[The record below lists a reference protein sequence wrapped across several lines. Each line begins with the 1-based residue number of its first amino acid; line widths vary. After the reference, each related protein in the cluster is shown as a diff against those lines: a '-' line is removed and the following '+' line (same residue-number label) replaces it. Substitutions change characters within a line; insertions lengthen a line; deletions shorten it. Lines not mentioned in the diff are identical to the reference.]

1 MFKQSTFPF
10 PSTESTHTRAS
21 RRFILDDGF
30 PGRASARGTG
40 CPDCLVVCLSPRSML
55 FLRDL
60 HLAFGGRTLF
70 DGLSWT
76 VRAGE
81 RIGLVGP
88 NGAGKST
95 LLRVISGDQGIDS
108 GEVVR
113 EGGATTGFL
122 RQDTQ
127 EKDTSVSP
135 LEDAMRAFGDVLALE
150 AESHRLLEAMEATAD
165 HDTPHYHGL
174 VDRFSKLQEMLT
186 TRDAHTVEARTAA
199 ILSGLGFTDDEMRR
213 PLSTFSGGWRMRVAL
228 ARLLLGQPDILLL
241 DEPTNHLDIESIDW
255 LEGYLQTYPG
265 AVVLV
270 SHDRYFLDRMTTRT
284 SELIRGQIDD
294 YAGNYSFYLEA
305 RVERRAHWQAN
316 YDNQQKTIAEME
328 RFVERFRAKATK
340 AKQAQSRMK
349 ALEKLERIE
358 APPAEAASIRFRFPE
373 PPQMGRIAVELSDFS
388 KAYPAPEGG
397 ETRVFEH
404 AGALRLEK
412 GDKVALV
419 GKNGAGKSTLA
430 RILLGAED
438 FEGDRE
444 VDRRAKIAHFAQ
456 HQAEALDP
464 SQTVFGALQAA
475 GRGQSDT
482 QLRSVLGAFLF
493 TGDDVFKSVSVLS
506 GGERSRL
513 ALARTLL
520 SPANV
525 LVLDEPTNHLD
536 IVSKDVLAEALRQYS
551 GAFVLVSHDRHFIDA
566 VAEQTW
572 YVEDKAVK
580 AYAGSY
586 TEAQWQ
592 RENGTA
598 ARVSSSPASGDGVAR
613 TAPPQPAAEAPTR
626 ASSKPSGGKKTKEEK
641 RREAEARN
649 AAYQAA
655 QGNAPK
661 AASAPRAG
669 SQTSAPKATGGL
681 DARAAAKAVQKVERQ
696 IADAEARKTSIE
708 AEMADPDLYSR
719 PAEFQATMA
728 RFNAVE
734 AEIKT
739 LYTRWESLAA
749 QAEA

>member
-1 MFKQSTFPF
+1 
-10 PSTESTHTRAS
+10 
-21 RRFILDDGF
+21 
-30 PGRASARGTG
+30 
-40 CPDCLVVCLSPRSML
+40 ML
-55 FLRDL
+55 FLRDIS
-60 HLAFGGRTLF
+60 LAFGGRTLY
-70 DGLSWT
+70 DHLSWT

-95 LLRVISGDQGIDS
+95 LLRVISGDQGIDG

-122 RQDTQ
+122 QQDTQ
-127 EKDTSVSP
+127 EHDTSISP
-135 LEDAMRAFGDVLALE
+135 LEDAMRAFGEVLELD
-150 AESHRLLEAMEATAD
+150 AESHRLLEQMEAATD
-165 HDTPHYHGL
+165 HDTDHYHGL
-174 VDRFSKLQEMLT
+174 VERFSKAQELLA

-255 LEGYLQTYPG
+255 LEQYLTTYPG

-305 RVERRAHWQAN
+305 RVERRLHWQAN

-340 AKQAQSRMK
+340 AKQAQSRQKSLDKM
-349 ALEKLERIE
+349 ERIE
-358 APPAEAASIRFRFPE
+358 APPPEAASIRFRFPD
-373 PPQMGRIAVELSDFS
+373 PPPVGRIAVELSDFS
-388 KAYPAPEGG
+388 KSYPANEGG
-397 ETRVFEH
+397 TTRVFEH

-430 RILLGAED
+430 RILLGDEP
-438 FEGDRE
+438 FEGERT
-444 VDRRAKIAHFAQ
+444 VDRRAAIAHFAQ

-464 SQTVFGALQAA
+464 SMTVFGALQDA

-482 QLRSVLGAFLF
+482 ELRSVLGAFLF

-536 IVSKDVLAEALRQYS
+536 IHSKDVLAEALRQYT

-572 YVEDKAVK
+572 YVEDRAVK
-580 AYAGSY
+580 AYDGSY

-598 ARVSSSPASGDGVAR
+598 SRIPAPASGTPAGDGAAHGAAR
-613 TAPPQPAAEAPTR
+613 TTAPPSPGATQVA
-626 ASSKPSGGKKTKEEK
+626 KPSSGGKKTKEEK

-655 QGNAPK
+655 QGKTP
-661 AASAPRAG
+661 AASG
-669 SQTSAPKATGGL
+669 KKSAPTASGL
-681 DARAAAKAVQKVERQ
+681 DPRAAAKALQTVEKK
-696 IADAEARKTSIE
+696 IAAAEARKAAVE

-719 PAEFQATMA
+719 AAEFAATMA
-728 RFNAVE
+728 RFNAADEEVR
-734 AEIKT
+734 A
-739 LYTRWESLAA
+739 LYARWETLAA

>member
-1 MFKQSTFPF
+1 
-10 PSTESTHTRAS
+10 
-21 RRFILDDGF
+21 
-30 PGRASARGTG
+30 
-40 CPDCLVVCLSPRSML
+40 ML
-55 FLRDL
+55 FLRDIS
-60 HLAFGGRTLF
+60 LAFGGRTLY
-70 DGLSWT
+70 DHLSWT

-95 LLRVISGDQGIDS
+95 LLRVISGDQSIDG

-127 EKDTSVSP
+127 ELDTSISP
-135 LEDAMRAFGDVLALE
+135 LEDAMRAFGDVIELE
-150 AESHRLLEAMEATAD
+150 AESHRLLEAMDAATD
-165 HDTPHYHGL
+165 HDTDHYHGL
-174 VDRFSKLQEMLT
+174 VERFSKAQELLA

-255 LEGYLQTYPG
+255 LEGYLTTYPG

-294 YAGNYSFYLEA
+294 YAGNYSHYLEA
-305 RVERRAHWQAN
+305 RVERRQHWQAN

-340 AKQAQSRMK
+340 AKQAQSRQKSLDKMD
-349 ALEKLERIE
+349 RIE
-358 APPAEAASIRFRFPE
+358 APPAEAASIRFRFPD
-373 PPQMGRIAVELSDFS
+373 PPPVGRIAVELSDFS
-388 KAYPAPEGG
+388 KTYPTDTGG
-397 ETRVFEH
+397 TTRVFEH

-430 RILLGAED
+430 RILLGEETFD
-438 FEGDRE
+438 GDRT
-444 VDRRAKIAHFAQ
+444 VDRRAAIAHFAQ

-464 SQTVFGALQAA
+464 SMTVFGALQDVA
-475 GRGQSDT
+475 RGQSDT
-482 QLRSVLGAFLF
+482 EMRSVLGAFLF

-536 IVSKDVLAEALRQYS
+536 IHSKDVLAEALRQYT
-551 GAFVLVSHDRHFIDA
+551 GAFVLVSHDRYFIDA

-572 YVEDKAVK
+572 YVEDRAVK
-580 AYAGSY
+580 AYDGSY

-598 ARVSSSPASGDGVAR
+598 SRVSAPISGDGAAR
-613 TAPPQPAAEAPTR
+613 TAAPASPGTPVA
-626 ASSKPSGGKKTKEEK
+626 KPSSGGKKTKEEK

-655 QGNAPK
+655 QGKAPATQQAGK
-661 AASAPRAG
+661 QQSAKF
-669 SQTSAPKATGGL
+669 APAGGL
-681 DARAAAKAVQKVERQ
+681 DARAAAKAMQKVEKQ
-696 IADAEARKTSIE
+696 IADAEARKSAAE

-719 PAEFQATMA
+719 AAEFAATMA
-728 RFNAVE
+728 RFNAANE
-734 AEIKT
+734 EIT
-739 LYTRWESLAA
+739 ALYARWESLAA

>member
-1 MFKQSTFPF
+1 
-10 PSTESTHTRAS
+10 
-21 RRFILDDGF
+21 
-30 PGRASARGTG
+30 
-40 CPDCLVVCLSPRSML
+40 ML

-60 HLAFGGRTLF
+60 SLAFGGRSLY
-70 DGLSWT
+70 DKLSWT

-95 LLRVISGDQGIDS
+95 LLRVISGDQSVDG

-122 RQDTQ
+122 QQDTQ
-127 EKDTSVSP
+127 EHDITASP
-135 LEDAMRAFGDVLALE
+135 LEDAMRAFADVLALDAE
-150 AESHRLLEAMEATAD
+150 AHRLLDEMEATPD
-165 HDTPHYHGL
+165 HDSAHYHGL
-174 VDRFSKLQEMLT
+174 VDRFSRTQEMLA

-213 PLSTFSGGWRMRVAL
+213 PLSTFSGGWRMRVSL

-255 LEGYLQTYPG
+255 LEQYLTTYPG

-284 SELIRGQIDD
+284 SEVVRGQIDD

-305 RVERRAHWQAN
+305 RVERRQHWQSQF
-316 YDNQQKTIAEME
+316 DNQQKTIAEME

-340 AKQAQSRMK
+340 AKQAQSRQK
-349 ALEKLERIE
+349 SLDKLDRIE
-358 APPAEAASIRFRFPE
+358 APPAEAATIRFRFPD
-373 PPQMGRIAVELSDFS
+373 PPPSGRIAVELSDFS
-388 KAYPAPEGG
+388 KSYPTPAGG
-397 ETRVFEH
+397 LTPVFEH

-430 RILLGAED
+430 RILLGTED
-438 FEGDRE
+438 FEGARE
-444 VDRRAKIAHFAQ
+444 VDRRAAIAHFAQ

-464 SQTVFGALQAA
+464 SQTVFGALQDVAK
-475 GRGQSDT
+475 GQSDT
-482 QLRSVLGAFLF
+482 ELRSVLGAFLF

-536 IVSKDVLAEALRQYS
+536 IHSKDVLAEALRQYT
-551 GAFVLVSHDRHFIDA
+551 GAFVLVSHDRYFIDA
-566 VAEQTW
+566 VAESVW
-572 YVEDKAVK
+572 YVEDRAVK
-580 AYAGSY
+580 AYDGTY

-592 RENGTA
+592 REHGTA
-598 ARVSSSPASGDGVAR
+598 ARAAKVAPASGDGMATATVA
-613 TAPPQPAAEAPTR
+613 APANPAAPRPA
-626 ASSKPSGGKKTKEEK
+626 SGGKKTKEDK

-649 AAYQAA
+649 AAYRAGDGAQAA
-655 QGNAPK
+655 SGK
-661 AASAPRAG
+661 AAGGSKASAPKP
-669 SQTSAPKATGGL
+669 SAAHGGATPAAGGL
-681 DARAAAKAVQKVERQ
+681 DARAAAKAAQKVEAQ
-696 IADAEARKTSIE
+696 IAAAEARKTAVE
-708 AEMADPDLYSR
+708 TEMADPDLYAR
-719 PAEFQATMA
+719 PAEFAATMA
-728 RFNAVE
+728 RFSAVE
-734 AEIKT
+734 AEIKA
-739 LYTRWESLAA
+739 LYARWEALAA
-749 QAEA
+749 

>member
-1 MFKQSTFPF
+1 MRAPRGRPF
-10 PSTESTHTRAS
+10 PAFAS
-21 RRFILDDGF
+21 SI
-30 PGRASARGTG
+30 
-40 CPDCLVVCLSPRSML
+40 CML

-60 HLAFGGRTLF
+60 DLAFGGRTLF

-95 LLRVISGDQGIDS
+95 LLRVISGDQGIDG

-135 LEDAMRAFGDVLALE
+135 LEDAMRAFGDVIALE
-150 AESHRLLEAMEATAD
+150 AESHRLVEAMEATAD

-174 VDRFSKLQEMLT
+174 VDRFSKVQEMLT
-186 TRDAHTVEARTAA
+186 TRDAHTVESRTAA
-199 ILSGLGFTDDEMRR
+199 ILSGLGFTDEEMRR

-373 PPQMGRIAVELSDFS
+373 PPQMGRVAVELSDFS
-388 KAYPAPEGG
+388 KAYPTDTGG
-397 ETRVFEH
+397 ATRVFEH

-430 RILLGAED
+430 RILLGSED

-444 VDRRAKIAHFAQ
+444 VDRRAEIAHFAQ

-482 QLRSVLGAFLF
+482 ALRSVLGAFLF

-572 YVEDKAVK
+572 YVEDKTVK
-580 AYAGSY
+580 AYDGSY

-598 ARVSSSPASGDGVAR
+598 ARVSQGPTSGDGAAR
-613 TAPPQPAAEAPTR
+613 TAPPQPAAEAPKR
-626 ASSKPSGGKKTKEEK
+626 ASSGKKTKEEK

-655 QGNAPK
+655 QGNTPKASSAVAAPK
-661 AASAPRAG
+661 AS
-669 SQTSAPKATGGL
+669 GGL

-696 IADAEARKTSIE
+696 IADTEARKAAIE
-708 AEMADPDLYSR
+708 AEMADPGLYSR
-719 PAEFQATMA
+719 PAEFQATME
-728 RFNAVE
+728 RFAAVE
-734 AEIKT
+734 AEIKA
-739 LYTRWESLAA
+739 LYARWESLAA

>member
-1 MFKQSTFPF
+1 
-10 PSTESTHTRAS
+10 
-21 RRFILDDGF
+21 
-30 PGRASARGTG
+30 
-40 CPDCLVVCLSPRSML
+40 ML
-55 FLRDL
+55 FLRDIS
-60 HLAFGGRTLF
+60 LAFGGRTLY
-70 DGLSWT
+70 DKLSWT

-95 LLRVISGDQGIDS
+95 ILRVISGDQNIDG

-127 EKDTSVSP
+127 EHDTSISP
-135 LEDAMRAFGDVLALE
+135 LEDAMRAFGDVQELE
-150 AESHRLLEAMEATAD
+150 AESHRLLEAMEAATD
-165 HDTPHYHGL
+165 HDTDHYHGL
-174 VDRFSKLQEMLT
+174 VERFSRGQELLS

-255 LEGYLQTYPG
+255 LEQYLTTYPG

-294 YAGNYSFYLEA
+294 YAGNYSHYLEA
-305 RVERRAHWQAN
+305 RVERRQHWQAN

-340 AKQAQSRMK
+340 AKQAQSRQKSLDKMD
-349 ALEKLERIE
+349 RIE
-358 APPAEAASIRFRFPE
+358 APPAEAATIRFRFPD
-373 PPQMGRIAVELSDFS
+373 PPPVGRIAVELSDFS
-388 KAYPAPEGG
+388 KTYPTDTGG
-397 ETRVFEH
+397 STRVFEH

-430 RILLGAED
+430 RILLGEETFD
-438 FEGDRE
+438 GERI
-444 VDRRAKIAHFAQ
+444 VDRRAAIAHFAQ

-464 SQTVFGALQAA
+464 SMTVFGALQDVA
-475 GRGQSDT
+475 RGQSDT
-482 QLRSVLGAFLF
+482 ELRSVLGAFLF
-493 TGDDVFKSVSVLS
+493 TGEDVFKPVSVLS

-536 IVSKDVLAEALRQYS
+536 IHSKDVLAEALRQYT
-551 GAFVLVSHDRHFIDA
+551 GAFVLVSHDRYFIDA

-580 AYAGSY
+580 AYDGSY

-598 ARVSSSPASGDGVAR
+598 SRVAAPVSGDGAAR
-613 TAPPQPAAEAPTR
+613 TPAPASPGAPAA
-626 ASSKPSGGKKTKEEK
+626 KPSSGGKKTKEEK

-655 QGNAPK
+655 QGKGPAPQSAKQPSAK
-661 AASAPRAG
+661 AAPS
-669 SQTSAPKATGGL
+669 GGL
-681 DARAAAKAVQKVERQ
+681 DARAAAKAMQTVEKQ
-696 IADAEARKTSIE
+696 IAAAETRKTAIE

-719 PAEFQATMA
+719 AAEFAETMA
-728 RFNAVE
+728 RFNTVDEEVKA
-734 AEIKT
+734 
-739 LYTRWESLAA
+739 LYARWETLAA

>member
-1 MFKQSTFPF
+1 
-10 PSTESTHTRAS
+10 
-21 RRFILDDGF
+21 
-30 PGRASARGTG
+30 
-40 CPDCLVVCLSPRSML
+40 ML

-60 HLAFGGRTLF
+60 SLAFGGRTLF

-95 LLRVISGDQGIDS
+95 LLRVISGDQTVDG

-127 EKDTSVSP
+127 ELDTSISP

-150 AESHRLLEAMEATAD
+150 AEAHRLVEAMEAATD
-165 HDTPHYHGL
+165 HDTDHYHGL
-174 VDRFSKLQEMLT
+174 VDRFSKTQEMLA

-255 LEGYLQTYPG
+255 LEGYLTTYPG

-284 SELIRGQIDD
+284 SEVVRGQIDD

-305 RVERRAHWQAN
+305 RVERRQHWQAQF
-316 YDNQQKTIAEME
+316 DNQQKTIGEME

-349 ALEKLERIE
+349 ALDKLDRI
-358 APPAEAASIRFRFPE
+358 APPPAEAGSIRFRFPE
-373 PPQMGRIAVELSDFS
+373 PPPSGRVAVELSDFS

-397 ETRVFEH
+397 HTRVFEH

-430 RILLGAED
+430 RILLGTED
-438 FEGDRE
+438 FDGARE
-444 VDRRAKIAHFAQ
+444 VDRRAAIAHFAQ
-456 HQAEALDP
+456 HQAEALDA
-464 SQTVFGALQAA
+464 SQTVFGALQAVA
-475 GRGQSDT
+475 RGQSDT
-482 QLRSVLGAFLF
+482 ELRSVLGAFLF

-566 VAEQTW
+566 VAESVW

-580 AYAGSY
+580 AYAGTY

-598 ARVSSSPASGDGVAR
+598 AQVAKTAPTSGDGMAR
-613 TAPPQPAAEAPTR
+613 LAVPSGAPAVKAT
-626 ASSKPSGGKKTKEEK
+626 SGGKKTKEDK

-649 AAYQAA
+649 AAYQSA
-655 QGNAPK
+655 QGRPATK
-661 AASAPRAG
+661 AAPSAKTNG
-669 SQTSAPKATGGL
+669 KTSAAPAGGL
-681 DARAAAKAVQKVERQ
+681 DARAAAKAAQKVEAQ
-696 IADAEARKTSIE
+696 IAAAEARKTAVE
-708 AEMADPDLYSR
+708 AEMADPDLYAR
-719 PAEFQATMA
+719 PAEFAATMA
-728 RFNAVE
+728 RFSAVE
-734 AEIKT
+734 DEIKA
-739 LYTRWESLAA
+739 LYARWETLAA
-749 QAEA
+749 

>member
-1 MFKQSTFPF
+1 
-10 PSTESTHTRAS
+10 
-21 RRFILDDGF
+21 
-30 PGRASARGTG
+30 
-40 CPDCLVVCLSPRSML
+40 ML
-55 FLRDL
+55 FLRDIS
-60 HLAFGGRTLF
+60 LAFGGRTLY

-95 LLRVISGDQGIDS
+95 LLRVISGDQTIDG

-122 RQDTQ
+122 TQDTQ
-127 EKDTSVSP
+127 EHDTSISP
-135 LEDAMRAFGDVLALE
+135 LEDAMRAFGDVLELE
-150 AESHRLLEAMEATAD
+150 AESHRLLEAMDAATD
-165 HDTPHYHGL
+165 HDTDHYHGL
-174 VDRFSKLQEMLT
+174 VDRFSRTQEMLS

-199 ILSGLGFTDDEMRR
+199 ILSGLGFTEDEMRR

-255 LEGYLQTYPG
+255 LENYLTTYPG

-305 RVERRAHWQAN
+305 RVERRVHWQSQF
-316 YDNQQKTIAEME
+316 DNQQKTIAEME

-340 AKQAQSRMK
+340 AKQAQSRQKSLDKM
-349 ALEKLERIE
+349 ERIE
-358 APPAEAASIRFRFPE
+358 APPAEASTIRFRFPD
-373 PPQMGRIAVELSDFS
+373 PPPVGRIAVELSDFS
-388 KAYPAPEGG
+388 KSYPAAEGG
-397 ETRVFEH
+397 VTRVFEH

-430 RILLGAED
+430 RILLGEET
-438 FEGDRE
+438 FEGMRE
-444 VDRRAKIAHFAQ
+444 VDRRAAIAHFAQ

-464 SQTVFGALQAA
+464 GQTVFGALQEVA
-475 GRGQSDT
+475 RGQSDT
-482 QLRSVLGAFLF
+482 ELRSVLGAFLF

-536 IVSKDVLAEALRQYS
+536 IHSKEVLAEALRQYT
-551 GAFVLVSHDRHFIDA
+551 GAFVLVSHDRYFIDA
-566 VAEQTW
+566 VAESVW
-572 YVEDKAVK
+572 YVEDRAVK
-580 AYAGSY
+580 AYDGTY

-598 ARVSSSPASGDGVAR
+598 ARAAKAAPVSGDGMAQSKAP
-613 TAPPQPAAEAPTR
+613 TAPGTPAVRPA
-626 ASSKPSGGKKTKEEK
+626 SGGKKTKEEK

-649 AAYQAA
+649 AAY
-655 QGNAPK
+655 
-661 AASAPRAG
+661 RAG
-669 SQTSAPKATGGL
+669 GAAPAPGKASTSAKPTSKAPAAPVSGL
-681 DARAAAKAVQKVERQ
+681 DARAAAKAMQKVEAQ
-696 IADAEARKTSIE
+696 IAAAEARKATAE
-708 AEMADPDLYSR
+708 AEMADPDLYARS
-719 PAEFQATMA
+719 AEFAATMA
-728 RFNAVE
+728 RFNAADEEVK
-734 AEIKT
+734 A
-739 LYTRWESLAA
+739 LYARWETLAA